1 MKRAVLIMLMC
12 IVPWKPNFQLLET
25 IQEQKIIQEK
35 GLVRVKVSCY
45 TASPDAHTADGS
57 IVREG
62 ICAGNKDTIGKD
74 LILYDKNL
82 IAVGRY
88 EIRDVGGHH
97 LLKSG
102 EAIDFYRDSLERC
115 YEFVAEHGSYVYIE
129 YIDRSE
135 GKENE

>member
-1 MKRAVLIMLMC
+1 MC
-12 IVPWKPNFQLLET
+12 IVPCKPNLQLLET

-45 TASPDAHTADGS
+45 IAPSDAHTADGS

-74 LILYDKNL
+74 LILYDENL
-82 IAVGRY
+82 NAVGRY

>member
-1 MKRAVLIMLMC
+1 MKKALLIVLMC
-12 IVPWKPNFQLLET
+12 IVPFKPNFTLIKTAEEVKF
-25 IQEQKIIQEK
+25 IQEHN
-35 GLVRVKVSCY
+35 LVRVKVSCY

-57 IVREG
+57 VVREG

-74 LILYDKNL
+74 LILYDENL
-82 IAVGRY
+82 IAIGRY
-88 EIRDVGGHH
+88 EIRDVGGHSM
-97 LLKSG
+97 LRNG
-102 EAIDFYRDSLERC
+102 TAIDFYRDSLERC